1 MGDGFITDIS
11 LSVKP
16 STPWVLNLSIFN
28 TLGELLSP
36 KTQLVYH
43 LFSDRVIRRIVLNNI
58 YIGNAFSW
66 LKV

>member
-36 KTQLVYH
+36 ENAISLPPFLVIE
-43 LFSDRVIRRIVLNNI
+43 S
-58 YIGNAFSW
+58 
-66 LKV
+66 